1 MIEGDVLYRAAAVS
15 GVVAVVAL
23 IVAAVTI
30 ALFFGGAGEI
40 YGPINDVFVAIT
52 AVALLLPIVAVD
64 RLAGPDVGPWLRIVT
79 VAALVGAIVVAV
91 GQLSLVVGVIDLRTS
106 FVTGGLGAIPILIW
120 VVSVIV
126 LAIPLGVLPESVGWL
141 AVAAIALVVGGSI
154 IVALTTGMIAWATW
168 TAVVVALVL
177 WLANLSVTFLDQ
189 VPA

>member
-106 FVTGGLGAIPILIW
+106 FVTGGLGVIPILIW